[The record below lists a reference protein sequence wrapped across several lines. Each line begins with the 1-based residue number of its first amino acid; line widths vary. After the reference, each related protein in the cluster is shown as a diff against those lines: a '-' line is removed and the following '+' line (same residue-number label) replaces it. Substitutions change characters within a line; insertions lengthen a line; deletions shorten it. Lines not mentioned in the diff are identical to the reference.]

1 MGSRQALAVEEASAG
16 RGRSAIDHRVQAL
29 HLGVMPVENLRRRKF
44 SVGAAATALTESRL
58 VKKWLLLIAAIV
70 TEVTATLSLRAALD
84 HPAWYVVVAVGYV
97 AAFTALS
104 FVLRAGMGLGVAYG
118 IWGATGVVL
127 TAILATILFG
137 DPLTATMGLG
147 IALVIG
153 GVLCVE
159 LGSQA
164 AATRESGDP
173 A

>member
-1 MGSRQALAVEEASAG
+1 VEPD
-16 RGRSAIDHRVQAL
+16 RI
-29 HLGVMPVENLRRRKF
+29 P
-44 SVGAAATALTESRL
+44 T
-58 VKKWLLLIAAIV
+58 VKKWLLLITAIL
-70 TEVTATLSLRAALD
+70 TEVSATLSLRAALD
-84 HPAWYVVVAVGYV
+84 HPAWYVVVVGGYL

-104 FVLRAGMGLGVAYG
+104 FVLREGMGLGVAYG

-127 TAILATILFG
+127 TAVFATFLFG
-137 DPLTATMGLG
+137 DPLTATMGVG

-164 AATRESGDP
+164 AADSGPADP

>member
-1 MGSRQALAVEEASAG
+1 MEPDR
-16 RGRSAIDHRVQAL
+16 I
-29 HLGVMPVENLRRRKF
+29 P
-44 SVGAAATALTESRL
+44 T
-58 VKKWLLLIAAIV
+58 VKKWLLLITAIL
-70 TEVTATLSLRAALD
+70 TEVSATLSLRAALD
-84 HPAWYVVVAVGYV
+84 HPAWYIVVVGGYL

-104 FVLRAGMGLGVAYG
+104 FVLREGMGLGVAYG

-127 TAILATILFG
+127 TAVFATFLFG
-137 DPLTATMGLG
+137 DPLTATMGVG

-164 AATRESGDP
+164 AADSGPADP

>member
-1 MGSRQALAVEEASAG
+1 MEPDRI
-16 RGRSAIDHRVQAL
+16 R
-29 HLGVMPVENLRRRKF
+29 
-44 SVGAAATALTESRL
+44 T
-58 VKKWLLLIAAIV
+58 VKKWLLLITAIL
-70 TEVTATLSLRAALD
+70 TEVSATLSLRAALD
-84 HPAWYVVVAVGYV
+84 HPAWYVVVVGGYL

-104 FVLRAGMGLGVAYG
+104 FVLREGMGLGVAYG

-127 TAILATILFG
+127 TAVFATFLFG
-137 DPLTATMGLG
+137 DPLTATMGIG

-164 AATRESGDP
+164 VADSGPADP

>member
-1 MGSRQALAVEEASAG
+1 MEPDR
-16 RGRSAIDHRVQAL
+16 I
-29 HLGVMPVENLRRRKF
+29 P
-44 SVGAAATALTESRL
+44 T
-58 VKKWLLLIAAIV
+58 VKKWLLLITAIL
-70 TEVTATLSLRAALD
+70 TEVSATLSLRAALD
-84 HPAWYVVVAVGYV
+84 HPAWYVVVVGGYL

-104 FVLRAGMGLGVAYG
+104 FVLREGMGLGVAYG

-127 TAILATILFG
+127 TAVFATALFG
-137 DPLTATMGLG
+137 DPLTATMGVG

-164 AATRESGDP
+164 AADSGPADP

>member
-1 MGSRQALAVEEASAG
+1 MEPDRI
-16 RGRSAIDHRVQAL
+16 R
-29 HLGVMPVENLRRRKF
+29 
-44 SVGAAATALTESRL
+44 T
-58 VKKWLLLIAAIV
+58 VKKWLLLITAIL
-70 TEVTATLSLRAALD
+70 TEVSATLSLRAALD
-84 HPAWYVVVAVGYV
+84 HPAWYVVVVGGYL

-104 FVLRAGMGLGVAYG
+104 FVLREGMGLGVAYG

-127 TAILATILFG
+127 TAVFATFLFG
-137 DPLTATMGLG
+137 DPLTATMGVG

-164 AATRESGDP
+164 AADSGPADP

>member
-1 MGSRQALAVEEASAG
+1 MEPDR
-16 RGRSAIDHRVQAL
+16 I
-29 HLGVMPVENLRRRKF
+29 P
-44 SVGAAATALTESRL
+44 T
-58 VKKWLLLIAAIV
+58 VKKWLLLITAIL
-70 TEVTATLSLRAALD
+70 TEVSATLSLRAALD
-84 HPAWYVVVAVGYV
+84 HPAWYIVVVGGYL

-104 FVLRAGMGLGVAYG
+104 FVLREGMGLGVAYG

-127 TAILATILFG
+127 TAVFATFLFG
-137 DPLTATMGLG
+137 DPLTATMGVG

-164 AATRESGDP
+164 AADSGAADP